1 LSVEYSAIYGRLYNE
16 VNFRK
21 SYNVQCT
28 KYQARRVLN
37 SSFKTQ
43 HSKLNIQHFVISNLL
58 KQLIALLKTDI
69 TRNTSILISG
79 TVLAQVIPLVLQPVL
94 RRYFEPEVFGAYAV
108 YISILAILIMAS
120 SLRYEQ
126 AVVLPKAD
134 KHAANLVFVSLL
146 FSVLFSL
153 LLLVVVLIWNQKL
166 LQFLN
171 LKPAYAVFLYLLPL
185 GVFLSG
191 AYQSLYFWLIRKK
204 AFKGISYN
212 KFVRRAF
219 EGSSQLAFAL
229 IKTGNGLL
237 FGDIIG
243 NAANLAV
250 FVRQAI
256 NNGLQFSW
264 LSKAKIRYVLRKYAY
279 FPKYNL
285 LPVLMASSSYFLP
298 AIFINKFYGQEAAG
312 YFDLSKML
320 LSVPLALGGSALAS
334 VLLQRY
340 AEKYRERI
348 SISKEIS
355 LLFFA
360 VSGLAMLEIAIIW
373 WFGVDIF
380 TLFFGEKWAY
390 SGTLSQIL
398 VWSYALN
405 FIVSTFSSIFVA
417 LQRIKLYSAWQ
428 VLYFGGIGMLVFAS
442 YLPFETFIQW
452 FVAVEISAY
461 VLVLAASIY
470 VVHGYEKSLKRN

>member
-1 LSVEYSAIYGRLYNE
+1 MA
-16 VNFRK
+16 
-21 SYNVQCT
+21 
-28 KYQARRVLN
+28 
-37 SSFKTQ
+37 
-43 HSKLNIQHFVISNLL
+43 
-58 KQLIALLKTDI
+58 QLIP
-69 TRNTSILISG
+69 
-79 TVLAQVIPLVLQPVL
+79 LALQPVL

-108 YISILAILIMAS
+108 YISILAILIMAA

-126 AVVLPKAD
+126 AVVLPKSD
-134 KHAANLVFVSLL
+134 KQAANLVFASLFFSFW
-146 FSVLFSL
+146 FSVL
-153 LLLVVVLIWNQKL
+153 LLVIVLIWNETL
-166 LQFLN
+166 LKFLN
-171 LKPAYAVFLYLLPL
+171 LKPNVAVFLYLLPL

-191 AYQSLYFWLIRKK
+191 AYQSLNFWLLRKK
-204 AFKGISYN
+204 AFKEISYN

-219 EGSSQLAFAL
+219 EGVSQMAFAVV
-229 IKTGNGLL
+229 KTGNGLL

-256 NNGLQFSW
+256 KNGLQFNWISA
-264 LSKAKIRYVLRKYAY
+264 AKI
-279 FPKYNL
+279 N
-285 LPVLMASSSYFLP
+285 FLP

-340 AEKYRERI
+340 AEKYRDRI
-348 SISKEIS
+348 SISKELS
-355 LLFFA
+355 LIFFLVA
-360 VSGLAMLEIAIIW
+360 GLAVLEIAVIW

-380 TLFFGEKWAY
+380 TLFFGDKWAY
-390 SGTLSQIL
+390 SGTLSKVLI
-398 VWSYALN
+398 WSYALN

-417 LQRIKLYSAWQ
+417 LQRIKLYSVWQ
-428 VLYFGGIGMLVFAS
+428 VLYFAGIGMLVFAS
-442 YLPFETFIQW
+442 FLPFETFIKW

-470 VVHGYEKSLKRN
+470 VVRGYERMLKNS

>member
-1 LSVEYSAIYGRLYNE
+1 MSVEYSAIYGRLYNE

-243 NAANLAV
+243 N
-250 FVRQAI
+250 
-256 NNGLQFSW
+256 
-264 LSKAKIRYVLRKYAY
+264 
-279 FPKYNL
+279 
-285 LPVLMASSSYFLP
+285 
-298 AIFINKFYGQEAAG
+298 
-312 YFDLSKML
+312 
-320 LSVPLALGGSALAS
+320 
-334 VLLQRY
+334 
-340 AEKYRERI
+340 
-348 SISKEIS
+348 
-355 LLFFA
+355 
-360 VSGLAMLEIAIIW
+360 
-373 WFGVDIF
+373 
-380 TLFFGEKWAY
+380 
-390 SGTLSQIL
+390 
-398 VWSYALN
+398 
-405 FIVSTFSSIFVA
+405 
-417 LQRIKLYSAWQ
+417 
-428 VLYFGGIGMLVFAS
+428 
-442 YLPFETFIQW
+442 
-452 FVAVEISAY
+452 
-461 VLVLAASIY
+461 
-470 VVHGYEKSLKRN
+470 